1 MTTLPHHTHSRGLS
15 LVEMLVTIAI
25 FVLVFGGLFTAV
37 QYTLKI
43 MSSSKATTSALSL
56 ANKRIEYIRSL
67 TYNSIG
73 TVSGIPNGPIP
84 QNSTT
89 TLNGITF
96 YERVLIQYIDSP
108 DDGEGASDE
117 NGILADYKQVKVEY
131 SWNGFN
137 GTSTIFLL
145 TNIVPP
151 GIESTAGGGTL
162 TVNVFDAGVLPVS
175 GASVHIYNDTT
186 TTTIDTTQFTNVNGI
201 ATFAGAPAAANY
213 EITVTKAGYSTDQ
226 TYTATTSNPNPVTLP
241 VAVLESAVSTM
252 NFQIDELSDLTIR
265 TIEPPTYGVFS
276 DTFADSTL
284 IGSSTNSIVVAGD
297 VELSGGVGSYASS
310 GSVFS
315 TSTSPT
321 TIERWNIAEV
331 TSTVPAGTTL
341 KIRVYD
347 VSSLGEYTLVSDT
360 DLSGNSAGFTTGS
373 IDLSLLSVAGH
384 PSIALGA
391 ELTSSDVSATPLIH
405 AWSITHIATEPI
417 IGNVSFTLTGAKV
430 IGTALDASPIY
441 KYSESHSTDA
451 GGDVT
456 LTDLEWDSYSLVLDT
471 AGYDIAEACADLPF
485 ALDPGIS
492 DTLTLTLAP
501 ETGHNLRVSVV
512 DDVGNPVSG
521 AEVEITR
528 PSFSD
533 SGNTSACGQIFFD
546 AGLANQSDYGVQVTK
561 SGYVN
566 KTVTDVVVDGDSILK
581 VVLTPS

>member
-1 MTTLPHHTHSRGLS
+1 MTALSHHTHSRGLS
-15 LVEMLVTIAI
+15 LVEMLVTIAV
-25 FVLVFGGLFTAV
+25 FALVFGGLFTAV
-37 QYTLKI
+37 QFTLKI

-56 ANKRIEYIRSL
+56 ANERIEYIRSL
-67 TYNSIG
+67 SYNSIG

-284 IGSSTNSIVVAGD
+284 IGSSTNAVVVAGD
-297 VELSGGVGSYASS
+297 VELSGGVGAYVPS
-310 GSVFS
+310 GVIFS

-321 TIERWNIAEV
+321 TIEGWSTAEV
-331 TSTVPAGTTL
+331 MSTVPVGTLL
-341 KIRVYD
+341 KVRVYD
-347 VSSLGEYTLVSDT
+347 VSLLGEYTLIQDS

-391 ELTSSDVSATPLIH
+391 ELTSGDASVTPLIH

-417 IGNVSFTLTGAKV
+417 IGDISFTLTGAKV
-430 IGTALDASPIY
+430 IGTALDTSSIY

-485 ALDPGIS
+485 ALDPGAI

-512 DDVGNPVSG
+512 DDAGNPVSG

-533 SGNTSACGQIFFD
+533 SGNTSVCGQVFFN
-546 AGLANQSDYGVQVTK
+546 AGLANQVDYEIQISK
-561 SGYVN
+561 LGYVS
-566 KTVTDVVVDGDSILK
+566 KTVTEVAVDGDSILK

>member
-1 MTTLPHHTHSRGLS
+1 MAPLPHRTYSRGLS
-15 LVEMLVTIAI
+15 LVEMLVTIAV
-25 FVLVFGGLFTAV
+25 FALVFGGLFTAV
-37 QYTLKI
+37 QFTLKI

-56 ANKRIEYIRSL
+56 ANERIEYIRSL
-67 TYNSIG
+67 SYNDIG
-73 TVSGIPNGPIP
+73 TISGIPDGSIP

-96 YERVLIQYIDSP
+96 YERVLIQYVDSP

-151 GIESTAGGGTL
+151 GIESTTGGGTL
-162 TVNVFDAGVLPVS
+162 TVNVFDAGVLPVG

-186 TTTIDTTQFTNVNGI
+186 TSTIDTTQFTNANGV

-213 EITVTKAGYSTDQ
+213 EITVTKADYSTDQ
-226 TYTATTSNPNPVTLP
+226 TYTATTSNPNPATPP

-252 NFQIDELSDLTIR
+252 NFQIDELSDFTIR

-276 DTFADSTL
+276 DTFADSTR
-284 IGSSTNSIVVAGD
+284 IGSSTNTAVVSGD
-297 VELSGGVGSYASS
+297 IELSGGIGSYAPL
-310 GSVFS
+310 GIILS
-315 TSTSPT
+315 TSTSPV
-321 TIERWNIAEV
+321 TIERWSTAEIV
-331 TSTVPAGTTL
+331 STVPVGTSL

-347 VSSLGEYTLVSDT
+347 VSPSGEYTLIQDS
-360 DLSGNSAGFTTGS
+360 DLSGNSAGFTTES
-373 IDLSLLSVAGH
+373 ISLSSLSTVVH

-391 ELTSSDVSATPLIH
+391 ELTSGDVSVTPKIH
-405 AWSITHIATEPI
+405 AWSITHIATEPT
-417 IGNVSFTLTGAKV
+417 IGNISFTLTGAKV
-430 IGTALDASPIY
+430 IGTDSDAFPIY

-451 GGDVT
+451 GGDIT
-456 LTDLEWDSYSLVLDT
+456 LNNLEWDSYSLELDT

-485 ALDPGIS
+485 ALDPGVS
-492 DTLTLTLAP
+492 DTLILTLAP
-501 ETGHNLRVSVV
+501 ETGNTLRVSVV
-512 DDVGNPVSG
+512 DDVNNPVVG

-533 SGNTSACGQIFFD
+533 SGNTSACGQTFFD
-546 AGLANQSDYGVQVTK
+546 TGLANQSDYEVQVSK
-561 SGYVN
+561 LGYIS
-566 KTVTDVVVDGDSILK
+566 KTVTEVAIDGDSILK
-581 VVLTPS
+581 VILTPL

>member
-1 MTTLPHHTHSRGLS
+1 MITLPHHIHSRGLS
-15 LVEMLVTIAI
+15 LVEMLVTIAV
-25 FVLVFGGLFTAV
+25 FALVFGGLFTAV

-56 ANKRIEYIRSL
+56 ANERLEYIRSL

-96 YERVLIQYIDSP
+96 SERVLIQYIDSP
-108 DDGEGASDE
+108 DDGEGALDE

-131 SWNGFN
+131 SWSGFS

-151 GIESTAGGGTL
+151 GIESTTGGGTL

-226 TYTATTSNPNPVTLP
+226 TYTATTSNPNPATLP

-252 NFQIDELSDLTIR
+252 NFQIDELSDLMVR
-265 TIEPPTYGVFS
+265 TIEPPTYGVFT
-276 DTFADSTL
+276 DTFTDSTL
-284 IGSSTNSIVVAGD
+284 IGSSTNAVVVVGD
-297 VELSGGVGSYASS
+297 VELSGGAGSYASS

-360 DLSGNSAGFTTGS
+360 DLSGNSAGFTTGP

-417 IGNVSFTLTGAKV
+417 IGNISFTLTGAKV
-430 IGTALDASPIY
+430 IGTALDTAPIY

-451 GGDVT
+451 GGDIT
-456 LTDLEWDSYSLVLDT
+456 LSDLEWDSYSLELDT
-471 AGYDIAEACADLPF
+471 AGYDIAEVCADLPF
-485 ALDPGIS
+485 ALDPGVS

-501 ETGHNLRVSVV
+501 ETGNNLRVSVV
-512 DDVGNPVSG
+512 DDVNVPVSG
-521 AEVEITR
+521 AVVEITR

-546 AGLANQSDYGVQVTK
+546 SGLANQIDYEVQVSK
-561 SGYVN
+561 SGYIS
-566 KTVTDVVVDGDSILK
+566 KTVTDVTVEGDSILK
-581 VVLTPS
+581 VILTPS

>member
-1 MTTLPHHTHSRGLS
+1 MTSLPHHTYSRGLS

-25 FVLVFGGLFTAV
+25 FTLVFGGLFAAV

-56 ANKRIEYIRSL
+56 ANERLEYIRSL
-67 TYNSIG
+67 TYNNIG

-96 YERVLIQYIDSP
+96 SERVLIQYIDSP
-108 DDGEGASDE
+108 DDGEGVLDE

-131 SWNGFN
+131 SWSGFN

-162 TVNVFDAGVLPVS
+162 TVNVFDARVLPVS
-175 GASVHIYNDTT
+175 GASVRIYNDTT
-186 TTTIDTTQFTNVNGI
+186 TSTIDVTQNTNALGV

-213 EITVTKAGYSTDQ
+213 EITVAKAGYSTDQ
-226 TYTATTSNPNPVTLP
+226 TYTATTSNPNPATLP

-276 DTFADSTL
+276 DTFADSLL
-284 IGSSTNSIVVAGD
+284 IGSSTNAVVVAGD
-297 VELSGGVGSYASS
+297 VELNGGAGAYAPS
-310 GSVFS
+310 GSAFS

-321 TIERWNIAEV
+321 TIERWSTAEV
-331 TSTVPAGTTL
+331 MSTVPVGTLL
-341 KIRVYD
+341 KVRVYD
-347 VSSLGEYTLVSDT
+347 VSLLGEYTLIQDS

-373 IDLSLLSVAGH
+373 IDLSLLSVVGH

-405 AWSITHIATEPI
+405 AWSITHIATEPT
-417 IGNVSFTLTGAKV
+417 IGNISFTLTGAKV

-451 GGDVT
+451 GGDIT
-456 LTDLEWDSYSLVLDT
+456 LNDLEWDSYSLELDT

-485 ALDPGIS
+485 ALDPGVS

-533 SGNTSACGQIFFD
+533 SGNTSACGQVFFD
-546 AGLANQSDYGVQVTK
+546 AGLANQVDYEIQISR
-561 SGYVN
+561 SGYIS

-581 VVLTPS
+581 VILTPS